1 MNNIDNFIKSLS
13 LKDKKTLSQK
23 GLKLVEEVGELA
35 RVILPYDSAHGTN
48 HRFIDREAILEE
60 VVDVYL
66 TNISIAQSLGFTDEE
81 FSDMLVKKSEKW
93 SQLQASEEK
102 AEFPL
107 PFEIH
112 VTVSMDIP
120 KMGDNK
126 HPLSYLTYILEKY
139 HPDNDGRKSF
149 SYDENYYNDNIKG
162 IFIDEFKRTC
172 GKIGVKPIVIDLE
185 INDGSIIKDIM
196 TSSKHFGDNRSAYE
210 ESERICSELKKYGYK
225 VLRNKIESAPWH
237 PAAPVI
243 STGKEIPNGCY
254 FESHI
259 GVVIKPE
266 EKERLNEFVKYTLT
280 DGHLVELSGTSKLSQ
295 NFFKRSKDG
304 EAFINMLTYRSNMC
318 GSPKFKLEV
327 EAIKHLLKEEG
338 FEFEK
343 VEIEYAVYDTNV
355 THDSKWIL
363 GQEIVKI

>member
-1 MNNIDNFIKSLS
+1 MNNINDFIKKLS
-13 LKDKKTLSQK
+13 IKDKKTLSQK
-23 GLKLVEEVGELA
+23 GLKLVEEIGELA

-66 TNISIAQSLGFTDEE
+66 TNISIAHSLGFTDEE
-81 FSDMLVKKSEKW
+81 FNEMLSKKSEKW

-112 VTVSMDIP
+112 VTVESPKDID
-120 KMGDNK
+120 K
-126 HPLSYLTYILEKY
+126 
-139 HPDNDGRKSF
+139 
-149 SYDENYYNDNIKG
+149 
-162 IFIDEFKRTC
+162 FKQAC
-172 GKIGVKPIVIDLE
+172 SSIEVKPIVIDLE
-185 INDGSIIKDIM
+185 INDGSVIKDVM
-196 TSSKHFGDNRSAYE
+196 TSSKHFGDNRTAYE
-210 ESERICSELKKYGYK
+210 ESKRICRELELQGFK
-225 VLRNKIESAPWH
+225 VLRNKIESVPWH

-254 FESHI
+254 FESHL

-280 DGHLVELSGTSKLSQ
+280 DSQLIELSGTAKLSQ
-295 NFFKRSKDG
+295 NFFKKSKDG
-304 EAFINMLTYRSNMC
+304 SKFVNMLTYRSNMC

-327 EAIKHLLKEEG
+327 EGIKHLLKEEG

-343 VEIEYAVYDTNV
+343 VEVEYAVYDTNV
-355 THDSKWIL
+355 THDAKWIL
-363 GQEIVKI
+363 GYEVA

>member
-1 MNNIDNFIKSLS
+1 MNNINDFIKNLS
-13 LKDKKTLSQK
+13 IKDKKTLSQK
-23 GLKLVEEVGELA
+23 GLKLVEEIGELA

-66 TNISIAQSLGFTDEE
+66 TNISIAHSLGFTDEE
-81 FSDMLVKKSEKW
+81 FNDMLAKKSEKW

-102 AEFPL
+102 AGFPL

-112 VTVSMDIP
+112 VTIEAPSYID
-120 KMGDNK
+120 KFK
-126 HPLSYLTYILEKY
+126 HACSLIE
-139 HPDNDGRKSF
+139 
-149 SYDENYYNDNIKG
+149 
-162 IFIDEFKRTC
+162 
-172 GKIGVKPIVIDLE
+172 VKPIVIDLE
-185 INDGSIIKDIM
+185 INDGSVIKDVM
-196 TSSKHFGDNRSAYE
+196 TSSKHFGDNRTAYE
-210 ESERICSELKKYGYK
+210 ESKRICKELELQGFK
-225 VLRNKIESAPWH
+225 VLRNKIESVPWH

-254 FESHI
+254 FESHL

-280 DGHLVELSGTSKLSQ
+280 DSHLIELSGTAKLSQ
-295 NFFKRSKDG
+295 NFFKKSKDG
-304 EAFINMLTYRSNMC
+304 SKFVNMLTYRSNIC

-327 EAIKHLLKEEG
+327 EGIKHLLKEEG

-343 VEIEYAVYDTNV
+343 VEVEYAVYDTNV
-355 THDSKWIL
+355 THDAKWIL
-363 GQEIVKI
+363 GYEVA

>member
-1 MNNIDNFIKSLS
+1 MNINEYIKKLS
-13 LKDKKTLSQK
+13 IKDKKTLSQK

-66 TNISIAQSLGFTDEE
+66 TNISIAHSLGFTDEE
-81 FSDMLVKKSEKW
+81 FQDMLIKKSQKW

-112 VTVSMDIP
+112 VTIEAPSSID
-120 KMGDNK
+120 KFK
-126 HPLSYLTYILEKY
+126 
-139 HPDNDGRKSF
+139 KSC
-149 SYDENYYNDNIKG
+149 SSIE
-162 IFIDEFKRTC
+162 
-172 GKIGVKPIVIDLE
+172 VKPIVIDLE
-185 INDGSIIKDIM
+185 INDGSVIKDVM
-196 TSSKHFGDNRSAYE
+196 TSSKHFGDNRTAYE
-210 ESERICSELKKYGYK
+210 ESKRICRELELQGFK
-225 VLRNKIESAPWH
+225 VLRNKIESIPWH
-237 PAAPVI
+237 PSAPVI

-259 GVVIKPE
+259 GVTIYPGQKDE
-266 EKERLNEFVKYTLT
+266 LNDFVKSTLT
-280 DGHLVELSGTSKLSQ
+280 NGSLIELSGTAKLSQ
-295 NFFKRSKDG
+295 NFFKKSKDG
-304 EAFINMLTYRSNMC
+304 SKFVNMLTYRSNMC

-327 EAIKHLLKEEG
+327 EGIKHLLQEEG

-343 VEIEYAVYDTNV
+343 VEVEYAVYDTNV
-355 THDSKWIL
+355 THDAKWIL
-363 GQEIVKI
+363 S

>member
-1 MNNIDNFIKSLS
+1 MNINEYIKNLS
-13 LKDKKTLSQK
+13 IKDKKTLSQK

-66 TNISIAQSLGFTDEE
+66 TNISIAHSLGFTDED
-81 FSDMLVKKSEKW
+81 FNDMLVKKSEKW

-112 VTVSMDIP
+112 VTVEVDLPI
-120 KMGDNK
+120 GDGDVITDWYG
-126 HPLSYLTYILEKY
+126 SI
-139 HPDNDGRKSF
+139 S
-149 SYDENYYNDNIKG
+149 
-162 IFIDEFKRTC
+162 EFKEDC
-172 GKIGVKPIVIDLE
+172 IEIGVKPIVIDLE
-185 INDGSIIKDIM
+185 INDGSILKDVM

-210 ESERICSELKKYGYK
+210 ESERIVSELRNTGYK
-225 VLRNKIESAPWH
+225 VLRNKIESVPWH

-259 GVVIKPE
+259 GVTIYPGQKDE
-266 EKERLNEFVKYTLT
+266 LNEFVKNIEDKYAINFSGVGDPLT
-280 DGHLVELSGTSKLSQ
+280 SLSGTAKLSQ
-295 NFFKRSKDG
+295 NFFKKSKDG
-304 EAFINMLTYRSNMC
+304 SKFVNMLTYRSNKC

-327 EAIKHLLKEEG
+327 EGIKHLLQEEG

-343 VEIEYAVYDTNV
+343 VEVEYAVYDTNV
-355 THDSKWIL
+355 THDAKWIL
-363 GQEIVKI
+363 GYEVA

>member
-1 MNNIDNFIKSLS
+1 MNNINDFIKNLS
-13 LKDKKTLSQK
+13 IKDKKTLSQK
-23 GLKLVEEVGELA
+23 GLKLVEEVGELS

-66 TNISIAQSLGFTDEE
+66 TNISIAHSLGFTDEE
-81 FSDMLVKKSEKW
+81 FNDMLIKKSEKW
-93 SQLQASEEK
+93 SKLQAAEEK

-112 VTVSMDIP
+112 VTIKP
-120 KMGDNK
+120 DN
-126 HPLSYLTYILEKY
+126 TYI
-139 HPDNDGRKSF
+139 DF
-149 SYDENYYNDNIKG
+149 T
-162 IFIDEFKRTC
+162 IDEFKNDC
-172 GKIGVKPIVIDLE
+172 ELIGVKPIVIDLE
-185 INDGSIIKDIM
+185 INDGSIIKDVM

-210 ESERICSELKKYGYK
+210 ESVRIVNELESRGYI
-225 VLRNKIESAPWH
+225 VVRNKIESVPWH

-266 EKERLNEFVKYTLT
+266 EKDELNNFVFNVLSN
-280 DGHLVELSGTSKLSQ
+280 GSLIELSGTAKLSQ
-295 NFFKRSKDG
+295 NFFKKSKDG
-304 EAFINMLTYRSNMC
+304 SKFVNMLTYRSNMC

-327 EAIKHLLKEEG
+327 DGIKHLLQEEG

-343 VEIEYAVYDTNV
+343 VEVEYAVYDTNV
-355 THDSKWIL
+355 THDAKWIL
-363 GQEIVKI
+363 GYEVA

>member
-1 MNNIDNFIKSLS
+1 MNNINDFIKNLS
-13 LKDKKTLSQK
+13 IKDKKTLSQK

-48 HRFIDREAILEE
+48 HRFIDRDAILEE

-66 TNISIAQSLGFTDEE
+66 TNISIAHSLGFTDEE
-81 FSDMLVKKSEKW
+81 FNDMLTKKSEKW
-93 SQLQASEEK
+93 SQLQAGEEK

-112 VTVSMDIP
+112 VTVEVDLPI
-120 KMGDNK
+120 
-126 HPLSYLTYILEKY
+126 
-139 HPDNDGRKSF
+139 
-149 SYDENYYNDNIKG
+149 ENGEVVTNWYGSIE
-162 IFIDEFKRTC
+162 EFKGDC
-172 GKIGVKPIVIDLE
+172 KEIGVKPIVIDLE
-185 INDGSIIKDIM
+185 INDGSIIKDVM
-196 TSSKHFGDNRSAYE
+196 TSSKHFGDNRTAYE
-210 ESERICSELKKYGYK
+210 ESERICSELRSKGYK
-225 VLRNKIESAPWH
+225 VVRNKIESVPWH

-266 EKERLNEFVKYTLT
+266 EKRALNYLVEKLNENNEEMF
-280 DGHLVELSGTSKLSQ
+280 DLSGTIKLSQ
-295 NFFKRSKDG
+295 NFFKKSKDG
-304 EAFINMLTYRSNMC
+304 SKFVNMLTYRSNMC

-327 EAIKHLLKEEG
+327 EGIKHILDERG
-338 FEFEK
+338 FDYEK
-343 VEIEYAVYDTNV
+343 VEVEYAVYDTNV

-363 GQEIVKI
+363 GE